1 MFFEK
6 DVHVFAKTYPCFAKK
21 MYMFCRNA
29 PSKILKT
36 PPDLR
41 KRPTAW
47 RAQQAKSTHKAFPAM
62 RREERSLFFMSNLHK
77 FGIYAGLQT
86 YILP

>member
-1 MFFEK
+1 
-6 DVHVFAKTYPCFAKK
+6 
-21 MYMFCRNA
+21 
-29 PSKILKT
+29 
-36 PPDLR
+36 LR